1 MNPTVNYQFK
11 GLKQTRQP
19 LDLSRV
25 ELFLQF
31 ETCIRLTTL
40 WEFMLSKKIGL
51 PGSSNDA
58 DQSYKCPQLS
68 EVISFM
74 TARRPSP
81 DGTVDLRIE
90 LCQKVLKNDI
100 LAITRVSKELSED
113 ECVNGVKYF
122 EVSLNPYTF
131 LDEDKSDEKVKDTV
145 EAVLKTLKQT
155 ETETGVKFGVILQYS
170 KGMAEESKLLL
181 NLCKSLKEENV
192 VGLELSGYDFNI
204 EEVISDESEN
214 VDFLLFNPNDIEIF
228 EEAKKNKIH
237 RSVHAGACCPSEVIF
252 QAIEKLGTERIVFG
266 YSVIEDKSLYGD
278 CISNKIHFCTT
289 PSFNIHNGSKDAE
302 RIYHPIVQFAEDNVS
317 FSINTG
323 FPAMTGGGLEA
334 EMDLVKV
341 WGLNETHLTK
351 AVFNAARNAFMEDK
365 KKKELQKELR
375 KSFGLEDKVELE
387 MHLWRIK
394 RRKSFRKN

>member
-1 MNPTVNYQFK
+1 
-11 GLKQTRQP
+11 
-19 LDLSRV
+19 
-25 ELFLQF
+25 
-31 ETCIRLTTL
+31 
-40 WEFMLSKKIGL
+40 
-51 PGSSNDA
+51 
-58 DQSYKCPQLS
+58 
-68 EVISFM
+68 M

-289 PSFNIHNGSKDAE
+289 PSFNIHNGSKG
-302 RIYHPIVQFAEDNVS
+302 S
-317 FSINTG
+317 FLLKYNKGYFKYPKISYINILFT
-323 FPAMTGGGLEA
+323 
-334 EMDLVKV
+334 
-341 WGLNETHLTK
+341 
-351 AVFNAARNAFMEDK
+351 
-365 KKKELQKELR
+365 
-375 KSFGLEDKVELE
+375 
-387 MHLWRIK
+387 
-394 RRKSFRKN
+394 